1 MAVWGSRHIDKRSG
15 IGNEMMII
23 MLVMMVMEIMMMMVM
38 VMMVVEIMMVMMIIL
53 DYVIGDILIRDLAL
67 GIRHIFS
74 AS

>member
-23 MLVMMVMEIMMMMVM
+23 MLVMMVMEIMMMMV
-38 VMMVVEIMMVMMIIL
+38 VEIMMVMMIIL

-67 GIRHIFS
+67 GIRQIFN

>member
-38 VMMVVEIMMVMMIIL
+38 VMMVV
-53 DYVIGDILIRDLAL
+53 IGVFTHSDVVGADE
-67 GIRHIFS
+67 S
-74 AS
+74 K

>member
-1 MAVWGSRHIDKRSG
+1 MAAWGSKHIDKRSG

-23 MLVMMVMEIMMMMVM
+23 LLVLMVMEIMMMMVM
-38 VMMVVEIMMVMMIIL
+38 VMMVVDVMMVMMIIL

-67 GIRHIFS
+67 GIRQIFN